1 MTSSLLGYAF
11 LRWVTLASWMG
22 ALFLSMWS
30 VAGDR
35 ENWVFRAWR
44 TYCLGIEQR
53 LARMFVFCPGERVAM
68 GQLAVIFLATL
79 AKLLSPVPP
88 TLFLATV
95 FLAAIGPDLWLRWR
109 QHKRAQRID
118 EQVDGLLLALANA
131 LKSRP
136 SIADAVVSVQP
147 ILTAPIRQE
156 VELSVKQMRVGSTPE
171 QALLAM
177 SRRVGSRKL
186 DAAISAILVGRQVG
200 GNVSQILETTAAAM
214 REMARLEGVVRSKT
228 ADGKAQIW
236 TLAAFPFVLILAF
249 SLISPGY
256 FDPLSNTVVGGVC
269 TTLGFALWGASIVS
283 ARRIL
288 RVDI

>member
-1 MTSSLLGYAF
+1 MLPFAGYAF
-11 LRWVTLASWMG
+11 LRLATLLAWMG
-22 ALFLSMWS
+22 ALFLLMWGI
-30 VAGDR
+30 AADR
-35 ENWVFRAWR
+35 ENWVQRRWR
-44 TYCLGIEQR
+44 SYCSDIEQR
-53 LARMFVFCPGERVAM
+53 LARMFIFFAGQRVAA
-68 GQLAVIFLATL
+68 GQLAVIVLACA
-79 AKLLSPVPP
+79 AKLLVPVPLP
-88 TLFLATV
+88 MFLATV
-95 FLAAIGPDLWLRWR
+95 LLAVLGPDLWLRWAHR
-109 QHKRAQRID
+109 KRMVRID
-118 EQVDGLLLALANA
+118 EQVDGFLMALANA

-136 SIADAVVSVQP
+136 SIADAVVSVQVVTT
-147 ILTAPIRQE
+147 LPIRQE

-214 REMARLEGVVRSKT
+214 REMARLEGVVRAKT
-228 ADGKAQIW
+228 AGGKAQLW
-236 TLAAFPFVLILAF
+236 TLAVFPFGLILAF

-256 FDPLSNTVVGGVC
+256 FDPLSETVVGGVC
-269 TTLGFALWGASIVS
+269 TTLGFGLWGASIVS

>member
-1 MTSSLLGYAF
+1 MMLPLFGYPF
-11 LRWVTLASWMG
+11 LRWATLACWMLS
-22 ALFLSMWS
+22 LFLVMWG
-30 VAGDR
+30 VASDPDNPVQRG
-35 ENWVFRAWR
+35 WR
-44 TYCLGIEQR
+44 SYCSRIEQR
-53 LARMFVFCPGERVAM
+53 LARMFIFFAGHRVAT
-68 GQLAVIFLATL
+68 GQLVVIFVACA
-79 AKLLSPVPP
+79 AKLLVPVPLG
-88 TLFLATV
+88 LFLFTV
-95 FLAAIGPDLWLRWR
+95 LAATLGPDVWLRWTGR
-109 QHKRAQRID
+109 KRLLRID
-118 EQVDGLLLALANA
+118 EQVDAFLMAMANA

-136 SIADAVVSVQP
+136 SIADAVVSVLSV
-147 ILTAPIRQE
+147 ISAPIRQE

-177 SRRVGSRKL
+177 SRRVGSQKL

-214 REMARLEGVVRSKT
+214 REMARLEGVVRTKT

-236 TLAAFPFVLILAF
+236 TLAVFPFALIVAF

-256 FDPLSNTVVGGVC
+256 FDPLSDTVAGGVC
-269 TTLGFALWGASIVS
+269 TTLGFTLWGASIVS